1 MLTPGRRRLAALTM
15 VLLVPV
21 LGACQYQT
29 DQVYQPSVGVNNRD
43 GTVDVLGA
51 VVVST
56 SFSSGTFVASLVNKD
71 LEEPD
76 ALTNVTG
83 EGVEAQVTAPVQ
95 IKPESLVN
103 LADTG
108 AVGVAGDNIRPGKFV
123 RLTLEFQSGQK
134 TEVNV
139 PVVPAESIYAT
150 VKPAS
155 PPSSSSSPSQSPS
168 P

>member
-1 MLTPGRRRLAALTM
+1 MLTPGRRRLAALAM

-43 GTVDVLGA
+43 GSVDVLGA
-51 VVVST
+51 LVVST
-56 SFSSGTFVASLVNKD
+56 SDGTGTFVASLVNND

-83 EGVEAQVTAPVQ
+83 DGLEAQVVAPVQ
-95 IKPESLVN
+95 IKPDSLVN

-108 AVGVAGDNIRPGKFV
+108 AVSVDGDTISPGKFA

-139 PVVPAESIYAT
+139 PVVSAESNYSD

-155 PPSSSSSPSQSPS
+155 PSSSSSPSPS
-168 P
+168 ATP